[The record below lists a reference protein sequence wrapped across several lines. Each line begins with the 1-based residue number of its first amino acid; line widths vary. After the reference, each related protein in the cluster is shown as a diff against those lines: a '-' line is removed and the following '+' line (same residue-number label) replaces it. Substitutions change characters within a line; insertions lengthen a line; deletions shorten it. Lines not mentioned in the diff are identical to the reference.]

1 MNVSIPD
8 TELVPIIEC
17 LGFLAELTRAEEPVI
32 TDALARFVGIVEV
45 YDATDLRADLLE
57 CADYLA
63 GALGYPD
70 ADMDPGLSRPA
81 QASR

>member
-8 TELVPIIEC
+8 AELVPIIEC
-17 LGFLAELTRAEEPVI
+17 LGFLAELTRAEELAL
-32 TDALARFVGIVEV
+32 TEALARHLGIAGV

-63 GALGYPD
+63 QAMGYPD
-70 ADMDPGLSRPA
+70 AAMDPESPRPA
-81 QASR
+81 EVPG